1 MTRRTLFFLSI
12 VLSIFIIS
20 SPAPGQNIS
29 LAEIKSG
36 AAPDS
41 VVYKTTGGVD
51 LKLYVFNPGDI
62 SPSKARTGERST
74 AGVVWIHG
82 GGWRGGNPQMF
93 FPHCRYYAAR
103 GAVGICVQYRL
114 AKDGG
119 PSVFDCIRDCKSAM
133 RYIRAHAAELG
144 IDPEKI
150 AVMGDSA
157 GGHLAG
163 CMAVMEGCDDSADDM
178 SVSAQANAAV
188 MYNPVADLAIERWM
202 ALFQERDGLSVRQ
215 RAEKASPINFVGKD
229 EPPCMVLHGFDDTVV
244 DAQQAI
250 DFSMKMTAGGSRCDL
265 MLLGKTGHAFVIPDY
280 RAPDSKVVRAI
291 RAGDEF
297 LVSLGMLGGRPTLT
311 VGK

>member
-1 MTRRTLFFLSI
+1 MTYALRTLSIILI
-12 VLSIFIIS
+12 VLSIIL
-20 SPAPGQNIS
+20 SPAPASAQNIS
-29 LAEIKSG
+29 LTEIKTG
-36 AAPDS
+36 TPPDS
-41 VVYKTTGGVD
+41 IVYKTAGTE
-51 LKLYVFNPGDI
+51 LKLYVFSPNGLKSGDN
-62 SPSKARTGERST
+62 RTC
-74 AGVVWIHG
+74 VVLIHG

-133 RYIRAHAAELG
+133 RYIRAHAGELG
-144 IDPEKI
+144 IDPSKI

-163 CMAVMEGCDDSADDM
+163 CMAVMEGCDDPEDDM
-178 SVSAQANAAV
+178 NVSATANAAV

-202 ALFQERDGLSVRQ
+202 KLFTPEGGRTVKQM
-215 RAEKASPINFVGKD
+215 AENASPTNFIGAD

-244 DAQQAI
+244 DVQQAI
-250 DFSMKMTAGGSRCDL
+250 DFSRKMVAGGNRCDL
-265 MLLGKTGHAFVIPDY
+265 MLLGKTDHAFVIPDY
-280 RAPDSKVVRAI
+280 RAPDDTVVRAI

-297 LVSLGMLGGRPTLT
+297 LVSLGMLAGRP
-311 VGK
+311 